1 MPDVLIDEASVAL
14 QYFESKESERDVG
27 ELIRAIILD
36 RKMPKPKKEPKDP
49 FKAQRQKNAAE
60 NQEESMID

>member
-1 MPDVLIDEASVAL
+1 MPDVLIDGASVAL

-36 RKMPKPKKEPKDP
+36 RKMPKPKKEPKTV
-49 FKAQRQKNAAE
+49 QGTGVRNAAE
-60 NQEESMID
+60 TQEESMID